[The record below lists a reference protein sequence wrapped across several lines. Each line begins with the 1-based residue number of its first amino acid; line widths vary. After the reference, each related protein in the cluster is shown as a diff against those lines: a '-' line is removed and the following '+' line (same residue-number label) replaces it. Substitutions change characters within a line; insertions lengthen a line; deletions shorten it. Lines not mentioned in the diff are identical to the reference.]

1 MRTLF
6 SLVIPTLNE
15 EKYLPRLLR
24 CLRKQTLRDF
34 ETIVVDGGSTDKTV
48 EVALTYA
55 DKVIVEESNQAKA
68 RNLGAKVSTGK
79 YLVFLD
85 ADAAIDA
92 DFLEKAKE
100 LFEEHDRRRVKCI
113 LGRPEPIEHT
123 KLGRAAFAFGWLLCK
138 LKATFPGYMGI
149 LIERSVFEKIGG
161 FNPDLAYGED
171 LDLIIRASRLTK
183 ILYPRDLVVYSDT
196 RRWMR
201 GGKLDIV
208 ETARITGMVIEYL
221 TTKKSRGTYRVIR

>member
-1 MRTLF
+1 MKTFF
-6 SLVIPTLNE
+6 SLIIPTLNE

-24 CLRKQTLRDF
+24 CIGKQTLRDF
-34 ETIVVDGGSTDKTV
+34 ETIIVDGGSTDRTV
-48 EVALTYA
+48 EVALEYA
-55 DKVIVEESNQAKA
+55 DKVIVEEGNQAKA
-68 RNLGAKVSTGK
+68 RNLGARVSTGR

-100 LFEEHDRRRVKCI
+100 LFDEYDPKGVKCI
-113 LGRPEPIEHT
+113 LGRPEPIART

-149 LIERSVFEKIGG
+149 LIERGIFEKIGG
-161 FNPDLAYGED
+161 FNPSLAYGED
-171 LDLIIRASRLTK
+171 LDLIVRASRLTK
-183 ILYPRDLVVYSDT
+183 LLYPRDLVVYSDT

-201 GGKLDIV
+201 EGKLDIV
-208 ETARITGMVIEYL
+208 ETARIIGMVIDYL
-221 TTKKSRGTYRVIR
+221 TTKKSHGTYRVIR